1 MVPTGDGSGWSA
13 RHPRAAAGLVALG
26 AVLVALVASEIVL
39 RLFGFGNPILYDSN
53 ALYGYRPIPNQRVA
67 PVFGPTIVINDRGLR
82 CDQAWDAADPRGKVL
97 FLGDSVTFG
106 GNVENAELFSQRAVR
121 DLAGVRACNGGV
133 NAWGVENVH
142 GLLVDSGFLP
152 ASTYVVVLIEDDFYR
167 GLTRAQGQLVW
178 VRKPRSAILQVL
190 LNGLHVLDEQERYL
204 HWGWFATPEVRAR
217 LVDRAVRSLVDVR
230 TRLAAAGFA
239 TLVYVSPMRDQV
251 VDDAPI
257 DALVRETLR
266 KYEVPAAYLK
276 DEVRAAVVA
285 REARSGLFA
294 DNVHLSLAGHETW
307 GGIIG
312 RDLAGVVGRV
322 P

>member
-1 MVPTGDGSGWSA
+1 MVPTGDGAGRSG
-13 RHPRAAAGLVALG
+13 RHPRAVAAALALG
-26 AVLVALVASEIVL
+26 AALVALVAAEIVL

-53 ALYGYRPIPNQRVA
+53 ALYGYRPVPNQRVA
-67 PVFGPTIVINDRGLR
+67 PVFGPAIAINDRGLR
-82 CDQAWDAADPRGKVL
+82 CDEAWGPDPRGKVL

-133 NAWGVENVH
+133 NAWGVENVR

-152 ASTYVVVLIEDDFYR
+152 ASTYVFVFIEDDFYR

-178 VRKPRSAILQVL
+178 VRKPRSATLQVL

-204 HWGWFATPEVRAR
+204 HWGWFATPEVKAR

-230 TRLAAAGFA
+230 ARLAAAGFA
-239 TLVYVSPMRDQV
+239 SLVYVSPMRDQV
-251 VDDAPI
+251 VDDAPS
-257 DALVRETLR
+257 DALVAETVR
-266 KYEVPAAYLK
+266 KYGVPTTYLK
-276 DEVRAAVVA
+276 DEVRAAVVE
-285 REARSGLFA
+285 RDARSGLFA
-294 DNVHLSLAGHETW
+294 DNVHLSRAGHEAW
-307 GGIIG
+307 GAIIA
-312 RDLAGVVGRV
+312 RDLARVVGRA